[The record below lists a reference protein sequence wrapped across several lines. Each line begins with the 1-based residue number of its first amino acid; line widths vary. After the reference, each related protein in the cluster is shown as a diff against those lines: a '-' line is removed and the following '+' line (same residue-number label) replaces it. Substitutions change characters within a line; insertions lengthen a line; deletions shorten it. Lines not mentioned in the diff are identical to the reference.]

1 MKKRLLRPKSLSPAW
16 PVYLW
21 VTVLVVFCW
30 GTASAAQ
37 TKTLTLPD
45 LKVGLDTVWV
55 LLTAF
60 LVFFMNVGFSLLKT
74 GFCRQKNAV
83 NMLAKTLIVFAL
95 ATIVYW
101 GIGFGLMFADGTP
114 LLGLQGWF
122 LMGPDNSPATG
133 DLYRGG
139 FKALKWLGVPLE
151 AKFLFQLTLAG
162 VAATIVSGA
171 VAERIKFKAF
181 LLFSLIFAGLL
192 YPTTGHWIWGGGWLV
207 NSPLGRFW
215 DFAGS
220 TAIHSVAGWA
230 ALMGATLLGPR
241 FGRYSG
247 RGDNPIPAHNLSM
260 ATQGCLILWL
270 GWMGLTTGMRMT
282 ADPAS
287 ISHIA
292 LTTNL
297 AAAFGSVAALL
308 AAWRSFGKPS
318 LPMTIYGILAGLV
331 AISASAAWVTLPA
344 AAAIGAI
351 AGILVFYSISL
362 MDRLRIDDPVGTISV
377 HLICGIWGTLAVGLF
392 AVGPSPSAN
401 ALYKVGPS
409 AGLILGGGFAQLVPQ
424 IVGILAVGIF
434 IAFGST
440 LAWWIIKVL
449 AGLRVPEEE
458 EMRGLDLSEHGM
470 EAYSGFLKE
479 DL

>member
-1 MKKRLLRPKSLSPAW
+1 MKKRLLSPRSLSPAW
-16 PVYLW
+16 QVYLW
-21 VTVLVVFCW
+21 VTVLAVCCW

-60 LVFFMNVGFSLLKT
+60 LIFFMNAGFSLLKT

-95 ATIVYW
+95 ATVVYW
-101 GIGFGLMFADGTP
+101 GIGFGLMFSNGTP

-133 DLYRGG
+133 VLYNGA
-139 FKALKWLGVPLE
+139 FKSLKWLGVPLE

-192 YPTTGHWIWGGGWLV
+192 YPATGHWIWGGGWLV
-207 NSPLGRFW
+207 NFPIGRFW

-230 ALMGATLLGPR
+230 TLMGAMLLGPR
-241 FGRYSG
+241 FGRYSS
-247 RGDNPIPAHNLSM
+247 RGNPMPGHNLSM
-260 ATQGCLILWL
+260 ATLGCLILWL

-282 ADPAS
+282 VDPAS
-287 ISHIA
+287 LAHIA

-297 AAAFGSVAALL
+297 AAAFGGIAALI
-308 AAWRSFGKPS
+308 AAWRSLGKPS
-318 LPMTIYGILAGLV
+318 LPTMIYGILAGLV

-351 AGILVFYSISL
+351 AGILVFSSIGL
-362 MDRLRIDDPVGTISV
+362 MDRLRIDDPVGTVSV

-401 ALYKVGPS
+401 ALYKIGPS
-409 AGLILGGGFAQLVPQ
+409 AGLILGGGFTQLVPQ
-424 IVGILAVGIF
+424 LVGILAVGVF
-434 IAFGST
+434 TALGST
-440 LAWWIIKVL
+440 LAWWIIKIL
-449 AGLRVPEEE
+449 IGLRVPEEE
-458 EMRGLDLSEHGM
+458 ELLGLDLSEHGM

>member
-1 MKKRLLRPKSLSPAW
+1 MKKRLLCPKSLSPAW
-16 PVYLW
+16 QVYLW
-21 VTVLVVFCW
+21 VAVWVVFCW

-37 TKTLTLPD
+37 TKPLTLPD

-55 LLTAF
+55 LLAAF
-60 LVFFMNVGFSLLKT
+60 LVFSMNVGFSLLKT

-83 NMLAKTLIVFAL
+83 NMLAKTLVVFAL

-101 GIGFGLMFADGTP
+101 GIGFGFMFSEGTP
-114 LLGLQGWF
+114 LVGLHGWF
-122 LMGPDNSPATG
+122 LTGPDNSPATG
-133 DLYRGG
+133 ALYKGG

-162 VAATIVSGA
+162 VATTIVSGA

-181 LLFSLIFAGLL
+181 LLFSAIFAGLL
-192 YPTTGHWIWGGGWLV
+192 YPTAGHWIWGGGWLT
-207 NSPLGRFW
+207 SLPLGRFW

-247 RGDNPIPAHNLSM
+247 RGDNLMPGHNLSM
-260 ATQGCLILWL
+260 ATQGCWILWL

-282 ADPAS
+282 ADPGS
-287 ISHIA
+287 IAHIA

-297 AAAFGSVAALL
+297 AAAFGGVAASI
-308 AAWRSFGKPS
+308 AAWRSLGKPS
-318 LPMTIYGILAGLV
+318 LPMAIYGVLAGLV
-331 AISASAAWVTLPA
+331 AISASVAWVTFPA

-351 AGILVFYSISL
+351 AGLLVAHSIPF
-362 MDRLRIDDPVGTISV
+362 MDRLRIDDPVSTISV
-377 HLICGIWGTLAVGLF
+377 HLVCGIWGTLAVGLF
-392 AVGPSPSAN
+392 AVGPSSSAN
-401 ALYKVGPS
+401 ALYKVGPA
-409 AGLILGGGFAQLVPQ
+409 AGLILGGGFTQLVPQ

-434 IAFGST
+434 TAFGST
-440 LAWWIIKVL
+440 LAWWLIKVL
-449 AGLRVPEEE
+449 AGLRVPEEDE
-458 EMRGLDLSEHGM
+458 LQGLDLSEHGM